1 MNLKIL
7 LPTEIFLDVK
17 TRKINAEGLD
27 GCFCLLPRHRDFV
40 AALASG
46 ILAYEDE
53 EGRESHVAVM
63 EGTLVKKGGEVLVS
77 TRKAVKD
84 ESLERLHETVEK
96 DFKNLQEKET
106 KMRSASARIE
116 AGFIR
121 RFLEFQDHG
130 R

>member
-7 LPTEIFLDVK
+7 LPTEIYLVA
-17 TRKINAEGLD
+17 KIKKIKAEGLE
-27 GCFCLLPRHRDFV
+27 GFFCLLPRHRDFV

-46 ILAYEDE
+46 ILTYMDE
-53 EGRESHVAVM
+53 NGRESHVAVM
-63 EGTLVKKGGEVLVS
+63 EGTLVKKGDEVLVS

-84 ESLERLHETVEK
+84 ENLELLHKTVK
-96 DFKNLQEKET
+96 DDFARLQEKET